1 MKAQPALSSTTWQ
14 EGTEP
19 FRTAL
24 HTEHTISATE
34 VSTAS
39 QHFTIIPMFFFPQ
52 PIDSL
57 GITVCCMDSRHANVL
72 QSQHADARCSGSSVK
87 VTWNTLWSWNSRKQP
102 TISLSSCLN
111 GYTPKSAA
119 QVNKWV
125 ERSSA
130 CVTSC
135 PGTLAVMLPAAL
147 CTSSHQVASFSQLCP
162 SPALTLTPPLKP
174 CVQLSL
180 QPTFRPVV
188 LFIQTQ
194 ACRRKR
200 GFP

>member
-34 VSTAS
+34 VNTAS
-39 QHFTIIPMFFFPQ
+39 QHFTTIPMFFP
-52 PIDSL
+52 PAHRLL
-57 GITVCCMDSRHANVL
+57 GDHSMLHGFKTCKRLA
-72 QSQHADARCSGSSVK
+72 SQHADARCSGSSVK

-102 TISLSSCLN
+102 TLSLSSCLN

-162 SPALTLTPPLKP
+162 SPALTLTPPLKL